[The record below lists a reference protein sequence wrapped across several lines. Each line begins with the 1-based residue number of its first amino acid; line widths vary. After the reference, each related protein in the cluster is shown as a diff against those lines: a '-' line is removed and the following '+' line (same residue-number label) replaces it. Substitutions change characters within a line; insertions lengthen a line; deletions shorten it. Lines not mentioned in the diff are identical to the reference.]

1 MEDLVVKSTSIV
13 HPRNIANQSISSDR
27 VKKINLTPWD
37 LIRLRFGY
45 PQRGLFFHK
54 PDDSDIDTII
64 SKLKTSLSIA
74 LHHFYPLAGRLVKE
88 VNEDDNTVSYFISCS
103 DDGSGSGG
111 VKFIHAAAKTLAI
124 SDLVKSGFVD
134 GLLGSF
140 FFPATGIKNYQGVS
154 NPLLMIQ
161 VTEIKDGMFISYG
174 YNHTVAD
181 GKSIWK
187 FINAWSEICFKGSG
201 SAPSDLCLLKGWFLD
216 RIKYPIRVQDP
227 ETEQQTSHGAS
238 ATSNTLQEIVF
249 RLTKENVLKLKAKA
263 NDEAVS
269 KEDGEISSFQAVLG
283 HIWRSRVKHS
293 GMSREEETRCRV
305 PIDMRQRLKPKQKE
319 DCFGNLVHT
328 GIVTVKVGEMLDHG
342 LGWLAQRINEM
353 VRLQTDDSVKTFGEN
368 WVKNVEIPVSV
379 SSTLLVTSCPRFDVY
394 GNDFGWGKPI
404 GLRSGPPH
412 SNGKLVGLQGV
423 EDGGLEFQGC
433 FPSQVVAKLLCDA
446 EFLEYVDIAS

>member
-1 MEDLVVKSTSIV
+1 MEDLVAKSTSIV
-13 HPRNIANQSISSDR
+13 RPRNIANQSISDR

-37 LIRLRFGY
+37 LLRLSFCY

-54 PDDSDIDTII
+54 PDDLDIDTII

-88 VNEDDNTVSYFISCS
+88 VNEEDNTVSYFISSC

-111 VKFIHAAAKTLAI
+111 VKFVHAAAKTI
-124 SDLVKSGFVD
+124 PVSDLVKSGFVD

-154 NPLLMIQ
+154 NPLLMVQ
-161 VTEIKDGMFISYG
+161 VTELKDGIFISCG

-187 FINAWSEICFKGSG
+187 FINAWSEICSKGSG
-201 SAPSDLCLLKGWFLD
+201 SVPMDLYLKGWFLD
-216 RIKYPIRVQDP
+216 RIEYPIRISDP
-227 ETEQQTSHGAS
+227 ETEQPSNGAS
-238 ATSNTLQEIVF
+238 TTSNMLQEIVF
-249 RLTKENVLKLKAKA
+249 RLTKVNVLKLKAKA

-269 KEDGEISSFQAVLG
+269 NEDGEISSFQAVLG
-283 HIWRSRVKHS
+283 HIWRSKVKHG
-293 GMSREEETRCRV
+293 GMSREEETHCRV
-305 PIDMRQRLKPKQKE
+305 PIDMRQRLNPKLKE

-328 GIVTVKVGEMLDHG
+328 GVVTVKVGEMLDHG
-342 LGWLAQRINEM
+342 LGWLAQKVSKV
-353 VRLQTDDSVKTFGEN
+353 VRSQTDENVKAFGEN
-368 WVKNVEIPVSV
+368 WVKNVEIPVSICA
-379 SSTLLVTSCPRFDVY
+379 TLLVTSCPRFNVY

-412 SNGKLVGLQGV
+412 SNGKLVVVQGV
-423 EDGGLEFQGC
+423 EEGGLEFQAC
-433 FPSQVVAKLLCDA
+433 FPCQVVVKLLCDA

>member
-13 HPRNIANQSISSDR
+13 HPINIANQSISDR
-27 VKKINLTPWD
+27 VKTISLTPWD

-54 PDDSDIDTII
+54 PDDSNIDTII
-64 SKLKTSLSIA
+64 SKLKASLSIA

-88 VNEDDNTVSYFISCS
+88 VNQDDNTVSYFISCCD

-111 VKFIHAAAKTLAI
+111 VKFIHAAAKTLTI

-134 GLLGSF
+134 GLLGYF

-154 NPLLMIQ
+154 NPLLMVQ
-161 VTEIKDGMFISYG
+161 VTELKDGMFISYG
-174 YNHTVAD
+174 YNHTAAD

-187 FINAWSEICFKGSG
+187 FINAWSEICFKGFG
-201 SAPSDLCLLKGWFLD
+201 SAPMDLFLKGWFLD
-216 RIKYPIRVQDP
+216 RIKYPIRVPDP
-227 ETEQQTSHGAS
+227 ETEQPSHGAS
-238 ATSNTLQEIVF
+238 TTSNTLQEIVF

-283 HIWRSRVKHS
+283 HIWRSRVKHG

-305 PIDMRQRLKPKQKE
+305 PIDMRQRLKPKLKE

-342 LGWLAQRINEM
+342 LGWLARRINEM
-353 VRLQTDDSVKTFGEN
+353 VRSQTDENVKTFGEN

-379 SSTLLVTSCPRFDVY
+379 STTLLVTSCPRFDVY
-394 GNDFGWGKPI
+394 GNDFGWDKPI

-412 SNGKLVGLQGV
+412 SDGKLVVLQGA
-423 EDGGLEFQGC
+423 EEGGLEFQGY
-433 FPSQVVAKLLCDA
+433 FPSQVVVKLLCDA
-446 EFLEYVDIAS
+446 EFLECVDIAS

>member
-1 MEDLVVKSTSIV
+1 MEDLVVKSTSFV
-13 HPRNIANQSISSDR
+13 RPRNIANQSISDC
-27 VKKINLTPWD
+27 VEKINLTPWD
-37 LIRLRFGY
+37 LLRLSFCY

-54 PDDSDIDTII
+54 PDDLDIDTIL

-88 VNEDDNTVSYFISCS
+88 VNEEDHTVSYFISCC

-111 VKFIHAAAKTLAI
+111 VKFIHAAAKTI
-124 SDLVKSGFVD
+124 PVSDLVKFGFVD

-154 NPLLMIQ
+154 NPLLMVQ
-161 VTEIKDGMFISYG
+161 VTELKDGIFISYG

-187 FINAWSEICFKGSG
+187 FINAWSEICSKGSG
-201 SAPSDLCLLKGWFLD
+201 SVPMDLCLKGWFLD
-216 RIKYPIRVQDP
+216 RIEYPIRVQDP
-227 ETEQQTSHGAS
+227 ETEQPSKDAS
-238 ATSNTLQEIVF
+238 TTSNMLQEIVF

-269 KEDGEISSFQAVLG
+269 NEDGEISSFQAVLG
-283 HIWRSRVKHS
+283 HIWLRHGPVWRSRVKHG
-293 GMSREEETRCRV
+293 GMSREEDTHCRV
-305 PIDMRQRLKPKQKE
+305 PIDMRQRLNPKLKE
-319 DCFGNLVHT
+319 GCFGNLVHT
-328 GIVTVKVGEMLDHG
+328 GVVTVKVGEMLDHG
-342 LGWLAQRINEM
+342 SGWLAQKINRV
-353 VRLQTDDSVKTFGEN
+353 VRSQTDDNVKAFGEN

-379 SSTLLVTSCPRFDVY
+379 SATLLVTSCPRFNVY

-404 GLRSGPPH
+404 GLRSGPPL
-412 SNGKLVGLQGV
+412 SNGKLVVIQGV
-423 EDGGLEFQGC
+423 EEGGLEFQAWG
-433 FPSQVVAKLLCDA
+433 DA

>member
-13 HPRNIANQSISSDR
+13 HPRNIVNQSSDR

-37 LIRLRFGY
+37 LLRLPFGY

-54 PDDSDIDTII
+54 PDDLDIDTII

-74 LHHFYPLAGRLVKE
+74 LHHFYPLAGHLVKE
-88 VNEDDNTVSYFISCS
+88 VNEEEHTVSYFISCC

-134 GLLGSF
+134 GMLGSF

-154 NPLLMIQ
+154 NPLLMVQ
-161 VTEIKDGMFISYG
+161 VTGLKDGIFISYG
-174 YNHTVAD
+174 YNSTVAD

-201 SAPSDLCLLKGWFLD
+201 SVPMDCFLKGWFLD
-216 RIKYPIRVQDP
+216 CIRYPIRVPDP
-227 ETEQQTSHGAS
+227 ETEQPSNVAS
-238 ATSNTLQEIVF
+238 TTSNMIQEFVF

-283 HIWRSRVKHS
+283 HIWRSRVKH
-293 GMSREEETRCRV
+293 GDMSREEETHCRV
-305 PIDMRQRLKPKQKE
+305 PIDMRQRLKPKLKE

-328 GIVTVKVGEMLDHG
+328 GTVTFKVGDMLEHG
-342 LGWLAQRINEM
+342 LGWLAQRINTM
-353 VRLQTDDSVKTFGEN
+353 VRSQTDDNIKAFGEK
-368 WVKNVEIPVSV
+368 WVKNGEIPVSV
-379 SSTLLVTSCPRFDVY
+379 CATLLVSSCPRFNVY

-412 SNGKLVGLQGV
+412 SNGKLVVIQGV
-423 EDGGLEFQGC
+423 EEGGLEFQAC
-433 FPSQVVAKLLCDA
+433 FPSQVVVKLLGDG
-446 EFLEYVDIAS
+446 EFLEYVDVAS